1 MKTTGFQDT
10 DREIL
15 QKVFNEEFQKDYE
28 EAKAR
33 RREIKRRQA
42 QQAGLMKRRM
52 LMEKLLQEEQDEISR
67 NHQIGLMIEFVKEN
81 SRSMPQSLRL
91 EINRYIIVYL
101 NSEVEYS

>member
-10 DREIL
+10 DREML
-15 QKVFNEEFQKDYE
+15 QKAFDDEFHKEYE

-52 LMEKLLQEEQDEISR
+52 LMEKLLQEEQDEMTN
-67 NHQIGLMIEFVKEN
+67 NHQIGLMIEHIKEN
-81 SRSMPQSLRL
+81 SSYIQKSLRI
-91 EINRYIIVYL
+91 EVNR
-101 NSEVEYS
+101 